1 MPVVGVEP
9 TRVISTRNFEFLS
22 SSSIWCHPVIS
33 SDIWFPLHKG
43 KIHASTN
50 NNLEYPR
57 FFDAFSLYSVFS
69 IWIAQMEIGGMF
81 RRDAGPVIQDCAHR
95 LFSFFGKYFKP
106 VQFRGRLICIQNEA
120 TKPGVHPGSDHT
132 IRRGDNTMKKT
143 VSVCMTAVMALSL
156 LAGGAVQAYALS
168 AETVEPVSAVAEENC
183 ISSSW
188 KRASDP
194 ALTEKVRKVFDKA
207 FDGLEGVSYTP
218 VALLASHTTGFG
230 TQYRVLCKA
239 TVVVPGAQ
247 EEYVVVTLQR
257 GWLGKAEILDIGDPL
272 CLTNLDY
279 EEGAVGTWQE
289 AESPAMTEEATA
301 AFNKATEGLVGVD
314 YVPVTLLS
322 TQTVAGTNYRI
333 LCEATTVY
341 PGAEMHYAVVNVYES
356 LEGNANII
364 SVTDEYVS

>member
-1 MPVVGVEP
+1 
-9 TRVISTRNFEFLS
+9 
-22 SSSIWCHPVIS
+22 
-33 SDIWFPLHKG
+33 
-43 KIHASTN
+43 
-50 NNLEYPR
+50 
-57 FFDAFSLYSVFS
+57 
-69 IWIAQMEIGGMF
+69 
-81 RRDAGPVIQDCAHR
+81 
-95 LFSFFGKYFKP
+95 
-106 VQFRGRLICIQNEA
+106 
-120 TKPGVHPGSDHT
+120 
-132 IRRGDNTMKKT
+132 MKKT
-143 VSVCMTAVMALSL
+143 ISVCMTAVMTLSL

-168 AETVEPVSAVAEENC
+168 AETVEPVSAVVEENC

-218 VALLASHTTGFG
+218 VALLASRTTGFG
-230 TQYRVLCKA
+230 TQYRILCKA

-247 EEYVVVTLQR
+247 EEYVVVTLQHS
-257 GWLGKAEILDIGDPL
+257 WLSKAEILDIGDPL

-279 EEGAVGTWQE
+279 EEGTVGTWQE

-314 YVPVTLLS
+314 YVPVALLS

-364 SVTDEYVS
+364 SVTDGYVS

>member
-1 MPVVGVEP
+1 MQSLSFRTVHTGFFLFLEN
-9 TRVISTRNFEFLS
+9 ISNPCNSE
-22 SSSIWCHPVIS
+22 
-33 SDIWFPLHKG
+33 
-43 KIHASTN
+43 
-50 NNLEYPR
+50 
-57 FFDAFSLYSVFS
+57 
-69 IWIAQMEIGGMF
+69 GG
-81 RRDAGPVIQDCAHR
+81 
-95 LFSFFGKYFKP
+95 SFVSRMKRQNQVYTPAATHNKKRKY
-106 VQFRGRLICIQNEA
+106 II
-120 TKPGVHPGSDHT
+120 
-132 IRRGDNTMKKT
+132 MKKT

-207 FDGLEGVSYTP
+207 FEGLEGVSYTP
-218 VALLASHTTGFG
+218 VALLASRTTGSG
-230 TQYRVLCKA
+230 IQYRILCKA

-289 AESPAMTEEATA
+289 AESP
-301 AFNKATEGLVGVD
+301 
-314 YVPVTLLS
+314 P
-322 TQTVAGTNYRI
+322 
-333 LCEATTVY
+333 
-341 PGAEMHYAVVNVYES
+341 
-356 LEGNANII
+356 
-364 SVTDEYVS
+364 

>member
-1 MPVVGVEP
+1 
-9 TRVISTRNFEFLS
+9 
-22 SSSIWCHPVIS
+22 
-33 SDIWFPLHKG
+33 
-43 KIHASTN
+43 
-50 NNLEYPR
+50 
-57 FFDAFSLYSVFS
+57 
-69 IWIAQMEIGGMF
+69 
-81 RRDAGPVIQDCAHR
+81 
-95 LFSFFGKYFKP
+95 
-106 VQFRGRLICIQNEA
+106 
-120 TKPGVHPGSDHT
+120 
-132 IRRGDNTMKKT
+132 MKKT

-218 VALLASHTTGFG
+218 VALLASRTTGFG
-230 TQYRVLCKA
+230 TQYRILCKA

-247 EEYVVVTLQR
+247 EEYVVVTLQHS
-257 GWLGKAEILDIGDPL
+257 WLSKAEILDIGDPL
-272 CLTNLDY
+272 CLTDLDY

-289 AESPAMTEEATA
+289 ATA
-301 AFNKATEGLVGVD
+301 AFNEATEGFVGVD
-314 YVPVTLLS
+314 YVPVALLS

-364 SVTDEYVS
+364 SVTDGYVS